1 MTSLDGMAHVHGES
15 CKKCE
20 GCGLCLFEA
29 GFKQDQEAAAQ
40 GYPFFFCLKCGAN
53 NFWD

>member
-1 MTSLDGMAHVHGES
+1 MTTHTCDQH

-20 GCGLCLFEA
+20 GCGLCLYVV
-29 GFKQDQEAAAQ
+29 GFTQDQEAAAQ
-40 GYPFFFCLKCGAN
+40 GYPFFYCKGCGKN